1 MSRLDLACEHLPGAT
16 VIAVGGEIDST
27 NAVRLESFV
36 AASRRG
42 PGEQLVFDL
51 SGVSFMDSTGLR
63 TLLNAHLYA
72 EDHGGGVRLAA
83 LQSMPAR
90 LVAITRVG
98 DHLPVHATVEDAL
111 TAVLTPPEP
120 PYRPVGGNGTGT
132 GVA

>member
-16 VIAVGGEIDST
+16 VISVGGEIDST
-27 NAVRLESFV
+27 NAARLESFI

-42 PGEQLVFDL
+42 PGEHLVFDL
-51 SGVSFMDSTGLR
+51 AEVRFMDSAGLR
-63 TLLNAHLYA
+63 TLLNAYLYA

-90 LVAITRVG
+90 LIAITRVG

-120 PYRPVGGNGTGT
+120 PYRPVSGDGTST
-132 GVA
+132 GAA